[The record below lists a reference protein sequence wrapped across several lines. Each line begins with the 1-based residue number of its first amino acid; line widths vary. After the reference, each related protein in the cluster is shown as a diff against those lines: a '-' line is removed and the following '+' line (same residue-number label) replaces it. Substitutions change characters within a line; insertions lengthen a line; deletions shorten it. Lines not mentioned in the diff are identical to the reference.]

1 MRDNLRGKN
10 LSVPD
15 SQQDW
20 WKSSQPARCT
30 SVQPVTGLTVKFPSR
45 RPGSLVRGGGVGGGG
60 WAGKKMGVAQGG
72 EGGEVSDK

>member
-1 MRDNLRGKN
+1 MRDNLLGKN

-15 SQQDW
+15 SQQDC

-30 SVQPVTGLTVKFPSR
+30 SVQPATGLTVKFPSR
-45 RPGSLVRGGGVGGGG
+45 RPGSLVGG
-60 WAGKKMGVAQGG
+60 WGWGGKKMGVAQGG

>member
-30 SVQPVTGLTVKFPSR
+30 SVQPATGLTVNI
-45 RPGSLVRGGGVGGGG
+45 GVRAIFG
-60 WAGKKMGVAQGG
+60 QGG
-72 EGGEVSDK
+72 R

>member
-30 SVQPVTGLTVKFPSR
+30 SVQPATGLTVKFPSR
-45 RPGSLVRGGGVGGGG
+45 RPGSLVGGVGGGG
-60 WAGKKMGVAQGG
+60 WGGKKMGVAQGG

>member
-30 SVQPVTGLTVKFPSR
+30 SVQPATGLTVK
-45 RPGSLVRGGGVGGGG
+45 G
-60 WAGKKMGVAQGG
+60 WGGKKMGVAQGG